1 MLIKANGALKSI
13 SNKNVETS
21 KLNFRTKI
29 INKTNFFTTARNY
42 Y

>member
-1 MLIKANGALKSI
+1 MLIKANGTIKSI
-13 SNKNVETS
+13 INKNVKTS

-29 INKTNFFTTARNY
+29 KNQNKFVCTARKY